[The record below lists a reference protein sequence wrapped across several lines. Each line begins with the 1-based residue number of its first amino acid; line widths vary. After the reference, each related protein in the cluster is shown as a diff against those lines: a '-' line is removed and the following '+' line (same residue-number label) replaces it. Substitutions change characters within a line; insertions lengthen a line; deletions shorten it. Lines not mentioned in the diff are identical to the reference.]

1 MTRPVITH
9 DKCVWPNTEWAASQ
23 ITEGMICAGDKD
35 GGESNCRGDS
45 GGPLILPKSA
55 TDDTAVVI
63 GASSFGPL
71 ICGTKDLPS
80 VFAYVTHYLDWIK
93 PKMEK

>member
-1 MTRPVITH
+1 MTIPVITR
-9 DKCVWPNTEWAASQ
+9 DKCIHPNTNWGASQ

-35 GGESNCRGDS
+35 GGESHCKGDS
-45 GGPLILPKSA
+45 GGPLILPKSS

-63 GASSFGPL
+63 GASSFGPST
-71 ICGTKDLPS
+71 CGTKGLPS
-80 VFAYVTHYLDWIK
+80 VFTYVTHYLDWIK

>member
-1 MTRPVITH
+1 MPIAH
-9 DKCVWPNTEWAASQ
+9 LFFSQ

-35 GGESNCRGDS
+35 GGESHCNGDS

-55 TDDTAVVI
+55 TDDKAVVI
-63 GASSFGPL
+63 PASSFGPL
-71 ICGTKDLPS
+71 TWGTKGYPS

-93 PKMEK
+93 PKMEKWTRKCLHIW

>member
-1 MTRPVITH
+1 MTIPVITR
-9 DKCVWPNTEWAASQ
+9 DKCIHPKTNWGASQ

-35 GGESNCRGDS
+35 GGESHCNGDS

-63 GASSFGPL
+63 AASSFGKFITAKNVHFL
-71 ICGTKDLPS
+71 SLVKVNSENL
-80 VFAYVTHYLDWIK
+80 A
-93 PKMEK
+93 M